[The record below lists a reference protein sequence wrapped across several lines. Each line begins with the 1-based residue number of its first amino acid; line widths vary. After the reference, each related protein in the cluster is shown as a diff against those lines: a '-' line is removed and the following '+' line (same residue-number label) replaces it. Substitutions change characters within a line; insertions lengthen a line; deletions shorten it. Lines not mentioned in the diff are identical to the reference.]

1 MSWLTDMGAWFAKTS
16 AAILALFGLG
26 GAPADPGFQGY
37 VEGEFLL
44 LAAPVAGS
52 LDRLHVRRG
61 DWIEA
66 GAPLFTLDTT
76 LARAQLDQA
85 EAALAQAQATL
96 DDLTKGRRPD
106 EIEVLTAQRAQAEA
120 ALRLSET
127 QLRRQHALLETQATS
142 RERVDEA
149 QAAVLRDRARL
160 SELTAALRVG
170 RLPARD
176 DAIRAAEAAVM
187 AADASFAQARRRLV
201 ELAPL
206 APEAAWVND
215 TLFNPGE
222 WVPANTSIVSL
233 LPPGRIKLRFFV
245 PETRLAQIKRGQRL
259 HVACD
264 SCPAQAT
271 ALVTFIAPRAEYTPP
286 VIYSIGSREKLVF
299 MVEVRPDGDTAHLHP
314 GLPVTV
320 RP

>member
-1 MSWLTDMGAWFAKTS
+1 
-16 AAILALFGLG
+16 
-26 GAPADPGFQGY
+26 
-37 VEGEFLL
+37 
-44 LAAPVAGS
+44 
-52 LDRLHVRRG
+52 
-61 DWIEA
+61 
-66 GAPLFTLDTT
+66 
-76 LARAQLDQA
+76 
-85 EAALAQAQATL
+85 
-96 DDLTKGRRPD
+96 
-106 EIEVLTAQRAQAEA
+106 
-120 ALRLSET
+120 
-127 QLRRQHALLETQATS
+127 
-142 RERVDEA
+142 
-149 QAAVLRDRARL
+149 
-160 SELTAALRVG
+160 LTAALRVG

-264 SCPAQAT
+264 SCPAQAA